1 MANGDGTFFLKPVG
15 MLAAIITTVVAAAI
29 ANQAAL
35 YEIRSD
41 MKDAL
46 YALDKRLI
54 SAEHQLSEL
63 SPKDRWKRQDM
74 YVWSRDLKDRN
85 SGLKLD
91 VPDPRTT
98 MDKREQ

>member
-1 MANGDGTFFLKPVG
+1 MANGDDSFFLKPIG
-15 MLAAIITTVVAAAI
+15 MLVTIIVAVVGAAV

-98 MDKREQ
+98 MNRREQ